1 MKDGNVNGLFELAM
15 RRIKEASATKEAF
28 VGGPEIQQGLQAQAQ
43 AQDPAMAA
51 QGGQPP
57 MDPAMAAQGG
67 QPPPQD
73 PAAAAQGQ
81 PPLQAGQS
89 PEAAGQPPP
98 PQGVP
103 PEVYDMVVGAV
114 RQVLQEMGAPAPAEA
129 AAPAAAPQA
138 QPEQGA
144 APKGKGK
151 GGKIDPDDFAK
162 LQAVVAM
169 LLEHLGLADMS
180 GALQESTTPQEQ
192 PAGQE
197 VQQEQAAQDTAGM
210 GAHPGKAAELPEDAQ
225 PLGPLDPNGAQ
236 RMAEAG
242 ANGRRLAGRV
252 GKLAA
257 LIRGDRA

>member
-28 VGGPEIQQGLQAQAQ
+28 VGNQDIQAGMQEQAQMAAAQ
-43 AQDPAMAA
+43 GQPPPQGPAMA
-51 QGGQPP
+51 Q
-57 MDPAMAAQGG
+57 G

-73 PAAAAQGQ
+73 PAMAQGQ
-81 PPLQAGQS
+81 PPPADMGQS
-89 PEAAGQPPP
+89 APQAGQPPS

-114 RQVLQEMGAPAPAEA
+114 RQVLQEMGAPAPGAPAEA
-129 AAPAAAPQA
+129 APAPQA
-138 QPEQGA
+138 AQEQPAQT
-144 APKGKGK
+144 KGKGK
-151 GGKIDPDDFAK
+151 GGKIDPEDFAK

-169 LLEHLGLADMS
+169 MLEHLGLADMS
-180 GALQESTTPQEQ
+180 GALQEAATPQEQ
-192 PAGQE
+192 PAAQD
-197 VQQEQAAQDTAGM
+197 VQQEQAKQDTAAM
-210 GAHPGKAAELPEDAQ
+210 GAHPGKAAELPQDAQ
-225 PLGPLDPNGAQ
+225 PLGPLDPNAAQ
-236 RMAEAG
+236 HMADAG